1 MKIVSVILARGGSK
15 GIPNKNIIDINGK
28 PMISY
33 AIDASLKSKT
43 HETWVSTDCKKIKNV
58 ALSCGAQIID
68 RPTHIAGDLSKSEE
82 ALIHFSN
89 KVSFDILIFIQPTSP
104 LLLSLDLDKG
114 IDLLINP
121 SNAYDSIFSVYKDH
135 WIPRWNSNIKPKG
148 WDVFNRPMRQEMDY
162 EYVENG
168 AFYITKRTNLEKT
181 KLRYSGNIGIVEMP
195 NYRSFQ
201 VDTMDDLKLIEKL
214 L

>member
-1 MKIVSVILARGGSK
+1 M
-15 GIPNKNIIDINGK
+15 
-28 PMISY
+28 
-33 AIDASLKSKT
+33 
-43 HETWVSTDCKKIKNV
+43 
-58 ALSCGAQIID
+58 
-68 RPTHIAGDLSKSEE
+68 
-82 ALIHFSN
+82 
-89 KVSFDILIFIQPTSP
+89 
-104 LLLSLDLDKG
+104 LLSLDLDKG

-135 WIPRWNSNIKPKG
+135 WIPRWNSNIKPKD

-168 AFYITKRTNLEKT
+168 AFYITKRTNLQKT